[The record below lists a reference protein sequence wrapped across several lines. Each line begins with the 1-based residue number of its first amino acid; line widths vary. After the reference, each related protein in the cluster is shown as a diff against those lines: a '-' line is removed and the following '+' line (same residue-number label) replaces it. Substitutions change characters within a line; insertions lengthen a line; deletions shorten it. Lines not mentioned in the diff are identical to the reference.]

1 VTYTASVGVGSPA
14 TDYTLL
20 IDTGSSNT
28 WVGAQN
34 EIQEHRELSI
44 LVFLGF
50 MTQKTLKNGKKRLI
64 LTILGNLDTQ
74 VHFPETWNCDKCEN
88 VISKG

>member
-1 VTYTASVGVGSPA
+1 MQVDGRP
-14 TDYTLL
+14 
-20 IDTGSSNT
+20 
-28 WVGAQN
+28 VGA
-34 EIQEHRELSI
+34 ILDGGARIHRELSI

-74 VHFPETWNCDKCEN
+74 VHFLGNLEL
-88 VISKG
+88 